1 MSSPRETI
9 RKLRLKSYAKINLG
23 LEVSGRRPDGYH
35 ELVSVMQSVSLHDVL
50 TISNSVDIT
59 VDGDVPRNGP
69 EPDLVCRA
77 ANLLKEVVGGAQG
90 AHLTLRK
97 SIPIGAGLGGGS
109 SNAACALLGLN
120 QLWGAKLSVEELA
133 PLAAELGSDVP
144 FFLRGGTAFAK
155 GKGDQTSTLPDPPLH
170 HVVIAMPERSLS
182 TALVYSNLKSDE
194 FSDGTAT
201 RSVAESLSARRL
213 AYSEIRNSLQGP
225 SVSLCPQVADLTS
238 ELRRLGSRASVVSGS
253 GSACFGLFIDREP
266 AQHAAA
272 ELDTAGYWS
281 TACAFV
287 EAWDG
292 HLPFDRSSRSRD

>member
-1 MSSPRETI
+1 M
-9 RKLRLKSYAKINLG
+9 
-23 LEVSGRRPDGYH
+23 V
-35 ELVSVMQSVSLHDVL
+35 
-50 TISNSVDIT
+50 
-59 VDGDVPRNGP
+59 
-69 EPDLVCRA
+69 
-77 ANLLKEVVGGAQG
+77 
-90 AHLTLRK
+90 
-97 SIPIGAGLGGGS
+97 
-109 SNAACALLGLN
+109 
-120 QLWGAKLSVEELA
+120 
-133 PLAAELGSDVP
+133 
-144 FFLRGGTAFAK
+144 
-155 GKGDQTSTLPDPPLH
+155 KGDYCNVPYRILMSREWWWWGVPC
-170 HVVIAMPERSLS
+170 A
-182 TALVYSNLKSDE
+182 
-194 FSDGTAT
+194 
-201 RSVAESLSARRL
+201 LSARRL